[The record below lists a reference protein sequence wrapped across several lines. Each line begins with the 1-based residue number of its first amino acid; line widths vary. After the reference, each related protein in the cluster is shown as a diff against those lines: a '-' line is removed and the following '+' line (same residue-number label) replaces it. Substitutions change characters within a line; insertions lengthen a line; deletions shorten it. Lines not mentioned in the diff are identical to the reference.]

1 MSSIPSRS
9 VLDRKLEKDIFK
21 KDNLQIS
28 TMSFLKRRLSG
39 TEETTPQGRLHQ
51 FSQRS
56 RVSYGLSKMHD
67 LKEPLH
73 SAPTFYPTLEEFED
87 PITYIQ
93 KIRHEG
99 ERFGIC
105 LIKPPHGWNP
115 PLLERE
121 SSSILYPTRSQRVD
135 LVCKGAPFPD
145 GPVFSASAFH
155 KMADTFKKDILQL
168 FGESDTI
175 ESVERLFWK
184 IAESGTEKG
193 VEVFYAND
201 LETGTFGSGFPNRRK
216 EWKGVENRVEFDNPD
231 YYERTG
237 WNLNNLPYL
246 EKSILRSVGD
256 DLSGV
261 IVPWLYIGMIF
272 SLFAWHNEVSTR
284 PSIVSFEGA

>member
-1 MSSIPSRS
+1 MTS
-9 VLDRKLEKDIFK
+9 
-21 KDNLQIS
+21 
-28 TMSFLKRRLSG
+28 LKRRLSS
-39 TEETTPQGRLHQ
+39 ETIVETPKARLH
-51 FSQRS
+51 FSERS
-56 RVSYGLSKMHD
+56 TLSYGSSKMED
-67 LKEPLH
+67 LKEPLRL
-73 SAPTFYPTLEEFED
+73 APTFYPTLEEFEN

-105 LIKPPHGWNP
+105 LIKPPTGWNP
-115 PLLERE
+115 PSLERE
-121 SSSILYPTRSQRVD
+121 SSSILYPTRSQRID

-145 GPVFSASAFH
+145 GPLFSASAFH
-155 KMADTFKKDILQL
+155 RMADKFKRDILEL
-168 FGESDTI
+168 FGESDKL

-184 IAESGTEKG
+184 IAESGTENG

-201 LETGTFGSGFPNRRK
+201 LETSKFGSGFPNKRK
-216 EWKGVENRVEFDNPD
+216 EWNSVENRVECDFDNPN

-272 SLFAWHNEVSTR
+272 SLFAWHNEVSTS
-284 PSIVSFEGA
+284 PSIISIEGA